1 MTSMYDVLSA
11 WARRTTT
18 SFAELWV
25 QSERSDS
32 EAPAPGER
40 IYRLKHWPSLPSAL
54 RTADIYRTLS
64 VMSSRRVNR
73 RWILASSRMK
83 PEQVDQ
89 LLQRLVQQGAVE
101 VIDTSSFGDSEPQ
114 SRPDSRP
121 ESRPASLPQTPGDS
135 NP

>member
-25 QSERSDS
+25 QSERGDS
-32 EAPAPGER
+32 VAPAPGER
-40 IYRLKHWPSLPSAL
+40 IYRLKHWPSLPAAL

-89 LLQRLVQQGAVE
+89 LLQRLVRQGAVE
-101 VIDTSSFGDSEPQ
+101 VIDTASFGDSQPE
-114 SRPDSRP
+114 SRPDSGSD
-121 ESRPASLPQTPGDS
+121 SRPASQPDSRGDS
-135 NP
+135 QP